1 MAHCNTILSQILKL
15 VPRHDFERLAKVHH
29 SGRTFRTASR
39 WSQFVTMAIGQ
50 LSERRSLRDLVDNV
64 SAQQQRLY
72 HLGSAK
78 LSRSNLS
85 RINEDKPHELYQSL
99 FAALLKR
106 CQSVAPGHGFRFKN
120 ELYSMDAST
129 IDLCLSVFPWASFRK
144 AKGGIKLH
152 VAMNYKGNLPEF
164 VTVTEARTHEV
175 HEGRRVDFPKGSI
188 VAVDLG
194 YTDYEWYKTLA
205 DKGVYFVARLKS
217 ITTTRIVERRAVNRG
232 KGVSSDHTIEF
243 TGVTT
248 SKRCPIPLRRVRYR
262 DATTGKRYEFL
273 TNNFSL
279 AANTIAAIY
288 KSRWQIE
295 LFFKWIK
302 QNLKIKSFM
311 GTSKNA
317 VMTQIWIA
325 LCVYLLIAYMKFLL
339 KSKKSMQQIL
349 NLLHMNLFEK
359 WCIHDLILG
368 RSTERI
374 PINPDQLSFADKL
387 MGH

>member
-50 LSERRSLRDLVDNV
+50 LSGRRSLRDLVDNV

-99 FAALLKR
+99 FAALLKS

-152 VAMNYKGNLPEF
+152 VAMNHKGHLPEF

-175 HEGRRVDFPKGSI
+175 NEGRRVDFPKGSI
-188 VAVDLG
+188 VAVDRG
-194 YTDYEWYKTLA
+194 YTDYEWYKALT
-205 DKGVYFVARLKS
+205 DKGIYFVARLKS
-217 ITTTRIVERRAVNRG
+217 NATVRIVERRAVKRS

-248 SKRCPIPLRRVRYR
+248 SKRCPIHLRRIRYR

-317 VMTQIWIA
+317 VMKQIWIA
-325 LCVYLLIAYMKFLL
+325 LCVYLMIAYLKFVS

-359 WCIHDLILG
+359 WCIHDLIHG
-368 RSTERI
+368 RSAERI
-374 PINPDQLSFADKL
+374 HINPDQLSFVGKL
-387 MGH
+387 TGH

>member
-15 VPRHDFERLAKVHH
+15 VPRHDFEVLAKKHH

-39 WSQFVTMAIGQ
+39 WSQFVTMTIGQ
-50 LSERRSLRDLVDNV
+50 LSGRRSLRDLVDNV

-85 RINEDKPHELYQSL
+85 RISESKPHELYQSL
-99 FAALLKR
+99 FAALLNR
-106 CQSVAPGHGFRFKN
+106 CQSTAPGHGFRFKN

-152 VAMNYKGNLPEF
+152 VAMNHKGNLPEF
-164 VTVTEARTHEV
+164 VTVTDARVHEV
-175 HEGRRVDFPKGSI
+175 NEGRCVDFPKGSI
-188 VAVDLG
+188 VAVDRG
-194 YTDYEWYKTLA
+194 YTDYEWYKTLS
-205 DKGVYFVARLKS
+205 DKGIYFVARLKS
-217 ITTTRIVERRAVNRG
+217 NATTRIIERRPVDRS
-232 KGVSSDHTIEF
+232 KGLTSDHTIEF

-248 SKRCPIPLRRVRYR
+248 SKRCPIPLRLVRYR
-262 DATTGKRYEFL
+262 DAATGKRYVYL
-273 TNNFSL
+273 TNNFAL
-279 AANTIAAIY
+279 AASTIAAIY

-302 QNLKIKSFM
+302 QNLKIKTFM

-325 LCVYLLIAYMKFLL
+325 LCVYLLIAYLKFLS

-349 NLLHMNLFEK
+349 NLLQMNLFEK
-359 WCIHDLILG
+359 WCIHDLIHG
-368 RSTERI
+368 RSTEKI
-374 PINPDQLSFADKL
+374 HINPDQLSFAHKL
-387 MGH
+387 TGH

>member
-1 MAHCNTILSQILKL
+1 MAHCNTIVSQILKL
-15 VPRHDFERLAKVHH
+15 VPRHDSEVLAKKHH
-29 SGRTFRTASR
+29 AGRAVRTASR
-39 WSQFVTMAIGQ
+39 WSQFVTMVIGQ
-50 LSERRSLRDLVDNV
+50 LSGRRSLRDLVDNM

-72 HLGSAK
+72 HLGSVK

-85 RINEDKPHELYQSL
+85 RINEEKPHELYQSL

-106 CQSVAPGHGFRFKN
+106 CQCTAPGHGFRFKN

-144 AKGGIKLH
+144 AKGGLKLH
-152 VAMNYKGNLPEF
+152 VAMNHKGNLPEF

-175 HEGRRVDFPKGSI
+175 NEGRRVNFPKGSI
-188 VAVDLG
+188 VAIDRG
-194 YTDYEWYKTLA
+194 YTDYEWYKTLS
-205 DKGVYFVARLKS
+205 DKGIYFVARLKS
-217 ITTTRIVERRAVNRG
+217 NATTRILERRDVDRS
-232 KGVSSDHTIEF
+232 KGLTSDHTIEF

-248 SKRCPIPLRRVRYR
+248 SKRCPIPLRRIRYR
-262 DATTGKRYEFL
+262 DQVTGKRYEFL
-273 TNNFSL
+273 TNNFTL
-279 AANTIAAIY
+279 AASTIAAIY

-295 LFFKWIK
+295 LFFQWIK
-302 QNLKIKSFM
+302 QNLKIKTFL

-325 LCVYLLIAYMKFLL
+325 LRVYLLVAYLKFLS

-349 NLLHMNLFEK
+349 NLLQMNLFEK
-359 WCIHDLILG
+359 WFIHDLLHG

-374 PINPDQLSFADKL
+374 SISPDQLSFVDKL
-387 MGH
+387 TGQ

>member
-50 LSERRSLRDLVDNV
+50 LSGRRSLRDLVDNV
-64 SAQQQRLY
+64 CAQQQRLY
-72 HLGSAK
+72 HLGSGK

-99 FAALLKR
+99 FAALLKN

-129 IDLCLSVFPWASFRK
+129 IDLCLSVFPWASFRT

-152 VAMNYKGNLPEF
+152 VAMNHKGNLPEF

-175 HEGRRVDFPKGSI
+175 NEGRRVDFPKGSI
-188 VAVDLG
+188 VAVDRG
-194 YTDYEWYKTLA
+194 YTDYEWYKTLT
-205 DKGVYFVARLKS
+205 DKGIYFVARLKS
-217 ITTTRIVERRAVNRG
+217 NATTRIVERRAVNRS

-248 SKRCPIPLRRVRYR
+248 SKRCPIHLRRIRYR
-262 DATTGKRYEFL
+262 DATTRKRYEFL

-325 LCVYLLIAYMKFLL
+325 LCVYLLIAYLKFVS

-359 WCIHDLILG
+359 WCIHDLIHG

-374 PINPDQLSFADKL
+374 HINPDQLSFADKL
-387 MGH
+387 TGH

>member
-15 VPRHDFERLAKVHH
+15 VPRHEFEALAKKHH
-29 SGRTFRTASR
+29 SGRMFRSASR

-50 LSERRSLRDLVDNV
+50 LSGRRSLRDLIDNV
-64 SAQQQRLY
+64 CAQQQRLY
-72 HLGSAK
+72 HLGSTK
-78 LSRSNLS
+78 LTRSNLS
-85 RINEDKPHELYQSL
+85 RINEDKPHELYQEL
-99 FAALLKR
+99 FAVLLKR
-106 CQSVAPGHGFRFKN
+106 CQTIAPGHGFRFKN

-129 IDLCLSVFPWASFRK
+129 IDLCLSLFPWASFRK

-152 VAMNYKGNLPEF
+152 VAMNHKGNLPEF
-164 VTVTEARTHEV
+164 VTVTQASVHEV
-175 HEGRRVDFPKGSI
+175 NEGRSVDFPKGSI
-188 VAVDLG
+188 VAVDRG
-194 YTDYEWYKTLA
+194 YTDYEWYKTLS

-217 ITTTRIVERRAVNRG
+217 NATTRIIERRAVDRSTG
-232 KGVSSDHTIEF
+232 LTSDHTIEF
-243 TGVTT
+243 TGV
-248 SKRCPIPLRRVRYR
+248 KAAKLCPIRLRKVSYR
-262 DATTGKRYEFL
+262 DPETGNRYVFV

-279 AANTIAAIY
+279 AASTIAGIY

-325 LCVYLLIAYMKFLL
+325 LCVYLLIAYLKFVS
-339 KSKKSMQQIL
+339 KSKRSMQQIL
-349 NLLHMNLFEK
+349 CLLQMNLFEK
-359 WCIHDLILG
+359 WSIDDLVNG

-387 MGH
+387 TGH